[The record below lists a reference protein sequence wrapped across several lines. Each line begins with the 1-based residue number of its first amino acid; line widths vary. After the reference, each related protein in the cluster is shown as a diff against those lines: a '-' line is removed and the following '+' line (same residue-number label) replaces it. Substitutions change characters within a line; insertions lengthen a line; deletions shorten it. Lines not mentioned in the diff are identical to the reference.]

1 METHQKVVRDAIL
14 DTDRLRVWYM
24 KVARHRGTTTAIMAT
39 VGELLTIAYRL
50 LTDTDGVPLVVGKLA
65 CGRRHRGRSGPCRL
79 VKRSGHKGL

>member
-50 LTDTDGVPLVVGKLA
+50 WAVCGNLGRHGRTASRLVAQQVAGPVPRPPA
-65 CGRRHRGRSGPCRL
+65 TPCR
-79 VKRSGHKGL
+79 